1 MRKQAPKTM
10 RASETKAL
18 RAMRNRATLVA
29 RAAPRRAANAGQVR
43 LIESESDSSV
53 RTDWMENRKA

>member
-1 MRKQAPKTM
+1 M

-29 RAAPRRAANAGQVR
+29 RAAPRRAENAGQVR